1 MGEISKAGA
10 ETSGKM
16 LAEAAG
22 FGSLNK
28 LTDEQ
33 QQDFRSA
40 ASSTKGH
47 MGVEAS
53 GKLLAEA
60 AEFEEWDELTDDQRQ
75 DFMCA
80 ASIIKGQM
88 GVEGH
93 AKVLA
98 AKRGVMGV
106 VGSFRASRDGVS
118 HGPWASSVER
128 MLKNTACVWWW
139 KGVTNGIC

>member
-1 MGEISKAGA
+1 MVSAAMGEISKAGA

-47 MGVEAS
+47 MGVEA
-53 GKLLAEA
+53 K
-60 AEFEEWDELTDDQRQ
+60 WQ
-75 DFMCA
+75 
-80 ASIIKGQM
+80 
-88 GVEGH
+88 
-93 AKVLA
+93 
-98 AKRGVMGV
+98 V
-106 VGSFRASRDGVS
+106 VGESGRIRGM
-118 HGPWASSVER
+118 G
-128 MLKNTACVWWW
+128 
-139 KGVTNGIC
+139 